1 MSGPPE
7 RPFGPESESNPQ
19 RPAAREGRP
28 SGSDSSSSS
37 IVGYPETDSGEKNLD
52 TSDGVSDG
60 ASSELETGD
69 GSMATQTVFG
79 PPAPASVKSRSQA
92 REGKGRTGLALG
104 TRLGEY
110 VLERRLGIGG
120 MGEVFAARHVA
131 SNELIALKT
140 LSSTSATRL
149 YRFKREFRV
158 LADVAHRNLIRL
170 HELVVPDGKPGG
182 TASEASVTRDSDD
195 SRGSDG
201 AAQPIRHVS
210 HVSHVGHVG
219 HVGHASQSSSQ
230 SSVKPEHGLAFFTME
245 LLDGEPFVAWVRAK
259 TPVDTLTPA
268 VLERLEV
275 GLRQLI
281 EGVHH
286 LHGCECIHRDL
297 KPSNVLVTAQG
308 RVVVLDFGLVSE
320 LSDPDKGIT
329 RDGQLLGTPSY
340 MAPEQATGQRVARAA
355 DYYAI
360 GVMLY
365 EALTG
370 HLPFRGSMLQQLVE
384 KQSGEVPDPRDA
396 VEGVPDWLGNLCV
409 RLLAREPESRPSGQ
423 ELLDHVRAA
432 QVPASESAQVFV
444 GRRSELAS
452 LRAAVHELRERR
464 SAVIVHLRGRS
475 GNGKST
481 LARRFRAELR
491 EDEIVV
497 LHGRCREREAVPY
510 KGVDAVI
517 DSLSAYLRNLPID
530 DRQQLCPSDLDALV
544 RVFPVLD
551 EIWDSSDEQLL
562 GLNEARSL
570 GWSTLRKLLER
581 VAERQPIVMHIDD
594 FQWADLDSV
603 QLLQALV
610 RPPESPAIMLLVS
623 YRSETQ
629 GSDALRALL
638 ADEVLCGPDVRTINV
653 EALTRAD
660 AQELASG
667 LLAAD
672 SRTDIET
679 QRARAAAIAL
689 RSGGSPLFIAQM
701 AFGGGALES
710 SDADIDDVIVRR
722 LSELDSG
729 AQRLLEVVAVFGGP
743 MPAALAL
750 ELCPRSS
757 EAELATLCELSLL
770 VRERDMFVGES
781 DEREGDRVEAA
792 HDRVRE
798 VVLARLPE
806 AERRRLHL
814 EIGDRL
820 LAEARGSELGELG
833 ELGELEHLP
842 KGDNQPEE
850 REASPHGNRRL
861 STGGFHGR
869 DDNLFTLVNHL
880 DAGMGTLDELAELA
894 DLAEDRRLELARLN
908 YAAGKR
914 ALESTAWIAAR
925 RYLGCAHQLIEPWLA
940 RAQAGEGH
948 HQLCVA
954 VVFARAQAEI
964 ALENPDG
971 DAAIKQVLGWSL
983 AMHDYC
989 RIAQW
994 YAWHLFPTAR
1004 WGECVEFGREVLPK
1018 LGFPLPRR
1026 MSWPRALLS
1035 YLWGWRAILKIG
1047 LERIRE
1053 LPAITD
1059 ERVHAGIDIIMIT
1072 CAQARPVDLKLHIA
1086 LMGWHGR
1093 LLAKH
1098 GFHDGAPVALT
1109 NVALS
1114 AAALGNTTRAQTLV
1128 EVARELPTHRNISIL
1143 AQAATQSI
1151 EVWALPIFQPARAAL
1166 ARTEQVYARACE
1178 VAPKSQIGAIM
1189 VALAFTQYLASVP
1202 LPEFM
1207 KFFQDDAARHEG
1219 LMISLVQD
1227 VGMVVRRSVESLLR
1241 GRTHGEA
1248 GELAELG
1255 EGLSNLT
1262 DYYVQSV
1269 VPVLQAM
1276 LEVFHG
1282 DLERG
1287 WMYASKLT
1295 RSHERQIG
1303 PIWLSP
1309 AHAMVSVICM
1319 TERWASS
1326 SAAERRH
1333 MAGVTRRHRATVRS
1347 WAGRCAQNYGPMAAI
1362 VEAEIAGRAGKH
1374 DTAVTEF
1381 ERARTL
1387 ATAGQLTWLVAL
1399 ASERLAKLAE
1409 RRGHATLARAA
1420 LDDAREAYASWGA
1433 TAVVRRFER
1442 ERA

>member
-1 MSGPPE
+1 MT
-7 RPFGPESESNPQ
+7 
-19 RPAAREGRP
+19 
-28 SGSDSSSSS
+28 SSTSSV
-37 IVGYPETDSGEKNLD
+37 VGYPETHAGQDLD
-52 TSDGVSDG
+52 
-60 ASSELETGD
+60 TGD
-69 GSMATQTVFG
+69 GSLGEPDTGDGSNATRTVFG
-79 PPAPASVKSRSQA
+79 PPANNRSKSRSQE
-92 REGKGRTGLALG
+92 REAGRSGLALG
-104 TRLGEY
+104 TRFGEY

-131 SNELIALKT
+131 SNELVALKT
-140 LSSTSATRL
+140 LTSTSATRL

-170 HELVVPDGKPGG
+170 HELVVPDGNPGG
-182 TASEASVTRDSDD
+182 TASESSRTGSIGPASNT
-195 SRGSDG
+195 
-201 AAQPIRHVS
+201 
-210 HVSHVGHVG
+210 
-219 HVGHASQSSSQ
+219 ASQASHGSSA
-230 SSVKPEHGLAFFTME
+230 KPEHGLAFFTME
-245 LLDGEPFVAWVRAK
+245 LLDGEPFVEWVRAK

-268 VLERLEV
+268 VLERLEL
-275 GLRQLI
+275 GLRQLV

-286 LHGCECIHRDL
+286 LHVHDCIHRDL
-297 KPSNVLVTAQG
+297 KPSNVLVTAEG

-340 MAPEQATGQRVARAA
+340 MAPEQATGQRVGREA

-365 EALTG
+365 QALTG
-370 HLPFRGSMLQQLVE
+370 HLPFRGSMMQQLVE
-384 KQSGEVPDPRDA
+384 KQSGVSPDPRDV

-409 RLLAREPESRPSGQ
+409 RLLAREPEARPSGQ

-497 LHGRCREREAVPY
+497 LNGRCRERETVPY

-517 DSLSAYLRNLPID
+517 DSLSAYLRNLPVQ
-530 DRQQLCPSDLDALV
+530 DREQLCPSDLDALV

-551 EIWDSSDEQLL
+551 EIWDSSDDQLL

-570 GWSTLRKLLER
+570 GWATLRKLLER

-638 ADEVLCGPDVRTINV
+638 ADEVLCGPDVRTI
-653 EALTRAD
+653 ELEELTSAD
-660 AQELASG
+660 AQELASA
-667 LLAAD
+667 LLAVDHRAD
-672 SRTDIET
+672 VDT
-679 QRARAAAIAL
+679 QRARASAIAL

-701 AFGGGALES
+701 ALGGGALES

-722 LSELDSG
+722 LSELDEG

-750 ELCPRSS
+750 ELCPRAS
-757 EAELATLCELSLL
+757 EAELTKLCELGLF
-770 VRERDMFVGES
+770 VRERDMFVRES
-781 DEREGDRVEAA
+781 GGRDGDLGFDLIEVT

-798 VVLARLPE
+798 VVRARLPE
-806 AERRRLHL
+806 AERTRLHL
-814 EIGDRL
+814 ELGTRL
-820 LAEARGSELGELG
+820 LAESDG
-833 ELGELEHLP
+833 LP
-842 KGDNQPEE
+842 KGDGSFTLVDYLDGLPK
-850 REASPHGNRRL
+850 GD
-861 STGGFHGR
+861 G
-869 DDNLFTLVNHL
+869 LFTLVNHL
-880 DAGMGTLDELAELA
+880 DAGMGKLDELADA
-894 DLAEDRRLELARLN
+894 RRLELARLN

-925 RYLGCAHQLIEPWLA
+925 RYLGHAHQLIQPWLA
-940 RAQAGEGH
+940 RAQAGEGEH
-948 HQLCVA
+948 ELCVA

-971 DAAIKQVLGWSL
+971 DAAIKQLLGWSL

-1004 WGECVEFGREVLPK
+1004 WDECVAFGREVLPR
-1018 LGFPLPRR
+1018 LGFRVPRR
-1026 MSWPRALLS
+1026 ISWPRALLS
-1035 YLWGWRAILKIG
+1035 YLWGWRAILKVG
-1047 LERIRE
+1047 LERIHE

-1059 ERVHAGIDIIMIT
+1059 ERVHAGIDIIMTT
-1072 CAQARPVDLKLHIA
+1072 CAQARQVDIKLHFA
-1086 LMGWHGR
+1086 MMGWHGR

-1109 NVALS
+1109 NMALS
-1114 AAALGNTTRAQTLV
+1114 AAALGNTKRAQTLV
-1128 EVARELPTHRNISIL
+1128 EVARELSTHRSISISS
-1143 AQAATQSI
+1143 QAATQSI
-1151 EVWALPIFQPARAAL
+1151 EVWALPIFLPARAAL

-1189 VALAFTQYLASVP
+1189 VAQAFTEYLAGVP

-1207 KFFQDDAARHEG
+1207 KFLQADAARHAG
-1219 LMISLVQD
+1219 LMLSLVD
-1227 VGMVVRRSVESLLR
+1227 DLGTVVRRSVESLMR
-1241 GRTHGEA
+1241 GRAHA
-1248 GELAELG
+1248 DNGELSDLG
-1255 EGLSNLT
+1255 DGLTGLT
-1262 DYYVQSV
+1262 EYYAKTVI
-1269 VPVLQAM
+1269 PVFQAM
-1276 LEVFHG
+1276 LEVLHG
-1282 DLERG
+1282 DYERG
-1287 WMYASKLT
+1287 WSFGSRLT
-1295 RSHERQIG
+1295 RSQERQIG
-1303 PIWLSP
+1303 PIWLTP
-1309 AHAMVSVICM
+1309 AYAMFAVICV

-1326 SAAERRH
+1326 NAAERRR
-1333 MAGVTRRHRATVRS
+1333 MTAITRRHRATARR
-1347 WAGRCAQNYGPMAAI
+1347 WADRCAQNYAPMSAI
-1362 VEAEIAGRAGKH
+1362 VEAEIAGREGKYDH
-1374 DTAVTEF
+1374 AVTEL
-1381 ERARTL
+1381 ERARKI
-1387 ATAGQLTWLVAL
+1387 ASEGQLTWLLAL

-1409 RRGHATLARAA
+1409 RRGHTTLARAA
-1420 LDDAREAYASWGA
+1420 AEDAREAYTSWGA
-1433 TAVVRRFER
+1433 TAVARRFER
-1442 ERA
+1442 ENSTTTR

>member
-1 MSGPPE
+1 MSGPPA
-7 RPFGPESESNPQ
+7 RPIGSESSL
-19 RPAAREGRP
+19 A
-28 SGSDSSSSS
+28 SS
-37 IVGYPETDSGEKNLD
+37 VPETYAGENLD
-52 TSDGVSDG
+52 TEDGVSG
-60 ASSELETGD
+60 EGETGD
-69 GSMATQTVFG
+69 GSDREGRGRGPDTATQTVFG
-79 PPAPASVKSRSQA
+79 PPAGGSVKSRNSEA
-92 REGKGRTGLALG
+92 RGGRTGLALG

-131 SNELIALKT
+131 SNELVALKT

-170 HELVVPDGKPGG
+170 HELVVPD
-182 TASEASVTRDSDD
+182 ADA
-195 SRGSDG
+195 
-201 AAQPIRHVS
+201 
-210 HVSHVGHVG
+210 
-219 HVGHASQSSSQ
+219 SSQ
-230 SSVKPEHGLAFFTME
+230 ARPSGKPEHGLAFFTME
-245 LLDGEPFVAWVRAK
+245 LLDGEPFVDWVRAK
-259 TPVDTLTPA
+259 TPVGTPLTPA
-268 VLERLEV
+268 LLERLEL
-275 GLRQLI
+275 GLRQLV

-286 LHGCECIHRDL
+286 LHVHDCIHRDL
-297 KPSNVLVTAQG
+297 KPSNVLVTAEG

-320 LSDPDKGIT
+320 LSEPDNGIT

-340 MAPEQATGQRVARAA
+340 MAPEQATGQRVGAAA
-355 DYYAI
+355 DAYAI

-365 EALTG
+365 QALTG
-370 HLPFRGSMLQQLVE
+370 HLPFAGPMLQQLVE
-384 KQSGEVPDPRDA
+384 KQSGVIPDPRDA
-396 VEGVPDWLGNLCV
+396 VEGVPDWLGSLCV
-409 RLLAREPESRPSGQ
+409 RLLAREAEARPSGQ

-452 LRAAVHELRERR
+452 LRAAVHELREPSSRER
-464 SAVIVHLRGRS
+464 GSRERGAVIVHLRGRS

-491 EDEIVV
+491 AGEIVV

-517 DSLSAYLRNLPID
+517 DSLSAYLRNLPD
-530 DRQQLCPSDLDALV
+530 EDRRALCPSDLDALV

-551 EIWDSSDEQLL
+551 EIWAASDDQLL
-562 GLNEARSL
+562 GLNEARAL
-570 GWSTLRKLLER
+570 GWATLRKLLER

-610 RPPESPAIMLLVS
+610 RPPDSPAILLLVS

-629 GSDALRALL
+629 DSDALRALL
-638 ADEVLCGPDVRTINV
+638 ADEVLHGPDARVI
-653 EALTRAD
+653 ELEPLTRAD
-660 AQELASG
+660 AQELASS
-667 LLAAD
+667 LLAVD
-672 SRTDIET
+672 HHVDVDT

-701 AFGGGALES
+701 ALGGGALES
-710 SDADIDDVIVRR
+710 SDANIDDVIVRR
-722 LSELDSG
+722 LSELDEG
-729 AQRLLEVVAVFGGP
+729 ARRLLEVVAVFGGP

-750 ELCPRSS
+750 ELCPRAS
-757 EAELATLCELSLL
+757 EVQIATLCELGLC
-770 VRERDMFVGES
+770 VHERDVFERDMIEGERER
-781 DEREGDRVEAA
+781 EREGDRVEAA

-806 AERRRLHL
+806 AERTRLHL
-814 EIGDRL
+814 EIGARL
-820 LAEARGSELGELG
+820 LAESGGLYEANSGPRPRPEPSRGEARGDG
-833 ELGELEHLP
+833 
-842 KGDNQPEE
+842 
-850 REASPHGNRRL
+850 
-861 STGGFHGR
+861 
-869 DDNLFTLVNHL
+869 LFTLVNHL
-880 DAGMGTLDELAELA
+880 DAGMGELDALADDRRKQLAE
-894 DLAEDRRLELARLN
+894 LN

-940 RAQAGEGH
+940 AARVGEGQH
-948 HQLCVA
+948 ELCVA

-971 DAAIKQVLGWSL
+971 DAAIKQLLGWSL
-983 AMHDYC
+983 AISDYC
-989 RIAQW
+989 RIARW

-1004 WGECVEFGREVLPK
+1004 WAECVEFGREVLPT
-1018 LGFPLPRR
+1018 LGFHLPRR

-1035 YLWGWRAILKIG
+1035 YLWGWRSILKIG
-1047 LERIRE
+1047 LEHIHE
-1053 LPAITD
+1053 LPTITD
-1059 ERVHAGIDIIMIT
+1059 ERVEAGLDIVMIT
-1072 CAQARPVDLKLHIA
+1072 CAQARAVDIKLHFA
-1086 LMGWHGR
+1086 SMGWHGR

-1098 GFHDGAPVALT
+1098 GFHDGAAVALT
-1109 NVALS
+1109 NLALS
-1114 AAALGNTTRAQTLV
+1114 AAALGNTARAQTLV
-1128 EVARELPTHRNISIL
+1128 AVARELPRHRNISIL

-1151 EVWALPIFQPARAAL
+1151 EVWALPIFQPARTAL

-1189 VALAFTQYLASVP
+1189 VALAFTQYLAGVP

-1207 KFFQDDAARHEG
+1207 KFLQADAARNEG
-1219 LMISLVQD
+1219 AMLSLVDD
-1227 VGMVVRRSVESLLR
+1227 VGMIVRRSVESLMR
-1241 GRTHGEA
+1241 GPTQT
-1248 GELAELG
+1248 ELG
-1255 EGLSNLT
+1255 EGLPNLT
-1262 DYYVQSV
+1262 EYYAQTV
-1269 VPVLQAM
+1269 VPVFQAM
-1276 LEVFHG
+1276 LELLHG
-1282 DLERG
+1282 DHERA

-1309 AHAMVSVICM
+1309 AHAMVSVICV

-1326 SAAERRH
+1326 SASERRR
-1333 MAGVTRRHRATVRS
+1333 MSGMTRRHRATARR
-1347 WAGRCAQNYGPMAAI
+1347 WAGRCAENYAPMAAI
-1362 VEAEIAGRAGKH
+1362 VEAEIAGRAGKY
-1374 DTAVTEF
+1374 DLAVTEL
-1381 ERARTL
+1381 ERARSL
-1387 ATAGQLTWLVAL
+1387 ATASQMTWLLAL

-1409 RRGHATLARAA
+1409 RRGHTTLARAA

-1433 TAVVRRFER
+1433 AAVVRRFER
-1442 ERA
+1442 GPAAR